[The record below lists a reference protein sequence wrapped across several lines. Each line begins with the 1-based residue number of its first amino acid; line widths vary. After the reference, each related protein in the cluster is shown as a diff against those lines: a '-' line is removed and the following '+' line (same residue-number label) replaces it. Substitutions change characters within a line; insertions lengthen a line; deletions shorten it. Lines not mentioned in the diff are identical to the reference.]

1 MAGAR
6 APVDHASII
15 TAWAELGPGG
25 SANVGDQPQE
35 S

>member
-1 MAGAR
+1 MAGAW

-15 TAWAELGPGG
+15 TAWVALGPGG
-25 SANVGDQPQE
+25 SANVGAQPQE